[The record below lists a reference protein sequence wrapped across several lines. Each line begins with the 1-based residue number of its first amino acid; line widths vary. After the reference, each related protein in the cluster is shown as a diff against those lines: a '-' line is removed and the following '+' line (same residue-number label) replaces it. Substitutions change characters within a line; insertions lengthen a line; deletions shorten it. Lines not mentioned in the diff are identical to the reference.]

1 MGAPKLRDTSIEV
14 IKNLP
19 QGCSLEEIMYEIN
32 LTAQVLEGLKDKEE
46 GKTITTKELLK
57 KIDTWRQK

>member
-1 MGAPKLRDTSIEV
+1 MEARKLRDTSIEV

-19 QGCSLEEIMYEIN
+19 QGCTLEEIMYEIN

-46 GKTITTKELLK
+46 GKTITTEDLLK
-57 KIDTWRQK
+57 KIDAWRQK

>member
-1 MGAPKLRDTSIEV
+1 MEARQLRDTSIEV

-19 QGCSLEEIMYEIN
+19 QSCTLEEIMYEIN

-46 GKTITTKELLK
+46 GKTITTKELLN